1 MRSKRRQIK
10 KQNIFYLIF
19 PILTILGTGILFAY
33 SSFFENKWTYNWSGI
48 RQNIK
53 ESVIMTENQGLRNGI
68 VGLNYQNPYDTNS
81 NRINWIKNNATEAEL
96 LKLIEYPNGIIKALA
111 YEGLIRNENF
121 ENKTE
126 LILRAINDKEYD
138 IMFFSGCMSSSI
150 TIGEYII
157 NYVLSIN
164 DNQPL
169 LIGYNYSTIELSK
182 EDRIKIL
189 YAYRK
194 NSRSF

>member
-68 VGLNYQNPYDTNS
+68 VGLNYQNPY
-81 NRINWIKNNATEAEL
+81 
-96 LKLIEYPNGIIKALA
+96 
-111 YEGLIRNENF
+111 
-121 ENKTE
+121 
-126 LILRAINDKEYD
+126 
-138 IMFFSGCMSSSI
+138 
-150 TIGEYII
+150 
-157 NYVLSIN
+157 
-164 DNQPL
+164 
-169 LIGYNYSTIELSK
+169 
-182 EDRIKIL
+182 
-189 YAYRK
+189 
-194 NSRSF
+194 